1 MYIIRLKKFGWINS
15 QNIRNQREKVENL
28 IGEYREIEA
37 EQKKNRE
44 KVEERQQ
51 RNIEMRERQKEKEY
65 KNYEWTG
72 ELREKVDIFLC

>member
-65 KNYEWTG
+65 KNYE
-72 ELREKVDIFLC
+72 